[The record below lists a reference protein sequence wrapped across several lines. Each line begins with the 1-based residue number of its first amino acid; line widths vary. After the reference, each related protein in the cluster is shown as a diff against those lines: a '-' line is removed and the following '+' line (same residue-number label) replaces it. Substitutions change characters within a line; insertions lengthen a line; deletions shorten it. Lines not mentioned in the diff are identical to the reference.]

1 MDMYDRSN
9 NDPVSYEDPPGESV
23 NILMPAGLEAHLI
36 RWE

>member
-1 MDMYDRSN
+1 MYDGSKN
-9 NDPVSYEDPPGESV
+9 GPVSYADPAGESV